1 MVGGFNMKITV
12 DYAELN
18 SVLGYI
24 YTILSDKSV
33 EDKVK
38 NVIFNVSNDSVTV
51 IGYNQITF
59 SRTVLEKVSCEGIPE
74 EGWYFQI
81 KASEL
86 SKIMSSYSNL
96 YKTKVEQID
105 IEDNNVRTKIT
116 VHEIPID
123 EEKDAKLAQNSVFE
137 VENAPILPKILSDI
151 KSEFPEESNS
161 VVCSELLFYLSSLLP
176 LMSNDSAN
184 STASKLNFA
193 EDYVFT
199 LNSSCSAFIKNQLP
213 EEFKGITLGYSSVG
227 FLKKL
232 CEGTDFISVARDKIY
247 LCIESGNTQAFMRFK
262 PIKINYKSYVQK
274 KSKEKGIVVDR
285 LYMKDVLRR
294 MGSISVDGKMHIDS
308 ENSLIVMN
316 DVFQQE
322 VPLERCKTGTV
333 GLSFKISIPIMNSLI
348 IGNDEVL
355 SSELFIYFVETTRS
369 YIIYLQDKSGTWFS
383 STQASKT

>member
-1 MVGGFNMKITV
+1 MKITV

-274 KSKEKGIVVDR
+274 KSKEKGIVIDR

>member
-308 ENSLIVMN
+308 ENALIVMN